1 LSFFCT
7 RIFVFLISHS
17 PLSDIRWDQTYDQTD
32 IPVVEVEV
40 GNVSGVWESALSP
53 ERHPSELDHSE
64 LSNMLSHLPVGHL
77 SPDELAYHQHQ
88 QESSMKTNMKDKPH
102 VGKIQR
108 AQPQRAVASDQIVK
122 SKPKAE
128 VTELP
133 KDPWTYKKPTTA
145 AAAVARESN
154 PVYKSP
160 EKQTSVGTVKPSY
173 ITSRTSPE
181 KPENESDSDVAAA
194 GLIKSKRG
202 ELCVCMY
209 VF

>member
-1 LSFFCT
+1 
-7 RIFVFLISHS
+7 
-17 PLSDIRWDQTYDQTD
+17 
-32 IPVVEVEV
+32 VVEVEV

-77 SPDELAYHQHQ
+77 SPDELAYNQHHQQ
-88 QESSMKTNMKDKPH
+88 QESAMETNMKDKPQ

-108 AQPQRAVASDQIVK
+108 TQPQRAVASDQIVK

-133 KDPWTYKKPTTA
+133 KDPWTYKKPTTVA
-145 AAAVARESN
+145 VAAVARESN

-202 ELCVCMY
+202 KLNVCVCFKENAL
-209 VF
+209 VIPVCFIHVDLF